1 MARNLLLTEFFCVY
15 NIFFNTII
23 LKESPE
29 IVNFNRLDSEK
40 FKVIF
45 IRLTEFSFFHKIYI
59 DTDVEMVRS
68 ACIPIKYERYCQ
80 MRNRIKENYNHTLYA
95 CFTGYIIQAIVNNF
109 VPLLFLTFQ
118 REFGIS
124 LEKIALLITFN
135 FGVQLIVDFLAAAFV
150 DRIGYR
156 ICVVAAQIFSCLGL
170 LSLAFLPDILPD
182 PFIGILLAAIIYAI
196 GGGLIEVLISP
207 IVEACPTTR
216 KKAAMGLLHSFYCWG
231 HAAVILLS
239 TLFFTVFGISNWRI
253 LACLWAIVPLLN
265 AFYFTQVPIT
275 SLNEEGDGMPV
286 ASLIRSRMFWIM
298 VILMVCAGA
307 CEQGIS
313 QWASAFAESGLRVSK
328 TIGDLAGPCAFAILM
343 GLSRIIYAKIS
354 EHVSI
359 YKYMCCCGILC
370 LVSYLLASLS
380 PSPVLGLI
388 GCALCGLS
396 VGVMWP
402 GTFSLAARA
411 IPTGGTAMFAFLAL
425 AGDVGC
431 GGGPSLVGFVSDLAN
446 GNMKIG
452 ILSGI
457 FFPILLIGTL
467 LYLMKPK
474 KQM

>member
-1 MARNLLLTEFFCVY
+1 M
-15 NIFFNTII
+15 NT
-23 LKESPE
+23 
-29 IVNFNRLDSEK
+29 
-40 FKVIF
+40 
-45 IRLTEFSFFHKIYI
+45 
-59 DTDVEMVRS
+59 
-68 ACIPIKYERYCQ
+68 
-80 MRNRIKENYNHTLYA
+80 RIKENYNHTLYA

-156 ICVVAAQIFSCLGL
+156 ISVVAAQVFSCLGL
-170 LSLAFLPDILPD
+170 LSLAFLPDLMPD

-207 IVEACPTTR
+207 IVEACPTKQ

-239 TLFFTVFGISNWRI
+239 TLFFTVFGIENWRI
-253 LACLWAIVPLLN
+253 LACLWAVIPLIN

-275 SLNEEGDGMPV
+275 SLNEEGTGMPV
-286 ASLIRSRMFWIM
+286 AALLRSKTFWFMI
-298 VILMVCAGA
+298 ILMICAGA

-328 TIGDLAGPCAFAILM
+328 TVGDLAGPCAFAVLM

-354 EHVSI
+354 EHVSL

-370 LVSYLLASLS
+370 LASYLLASLS

-388 GCALCGLS
+388 GCAMCGLS

-402 GTFSLAARA
+402 GTFSLAARS

-431 GGGPSLVGFVSDLAN
+431 GGGPSLVGFVSELAD
-446 GNMKIG
+446 GNMKAG

-457 FFPILLIGTL
+457 FFPILLIMTL
-467 LYLMKPK
+467 GYLMKKK
-474 KQM
+474 KQI

>member
-1 MARNLLLTEFFCVY
+1 MKT
-15 NIFFNTII
+15 
-23 LKESPE
+23 
-29 IVNFNRLDSEK
+29 
-40 FKVIF
+40 
-45 IRLTEFSFFHKIYI
+45 
-59 DTDVEMVRS
+59 
-68 ACIPIKYERYCQ
+68 
-80 MRNRIKENYNHTLYA
+80 RIKENYNHTLYA

-156 ICVVAAQIFSCLGL
+156 ISVVAAQVFSCLGL
-170 LSLAFLPDILPD
+170 LSLAFLPDIMPD
-182 PFIGILLAAIIYAI
+182 PFIGILFAAIIYAT

-207 IVEACPTTR
+207 IVEACPTKR

-231 HAAVILLS
+231 HGAVILLS
-239 TLFFTVFGISNWRI
+239 TAFFAVFGIKNWRI

-265 AFYFTQVPIT
+265 TFYFTVVPIN
-275 SLNEEGDGMPV
+275 SFSEESGGLSV
-286 ASLIRSRMFWIM
+286 KELVKNRMFWFM
-298 VILMVCAGA
+298 VILMICSGA

-313 QWASAFAESGLRVSK
+313 QWASAFAEAGLNVSK

-343 GLSRIIYAKIS
+343 GISRIVYAKFSDQIS
-354 EHVSI
+354 IH
-359 YKYMCCCGILC
+359 KYMLCCGILC

-380 PSPVLGLI
+380 ASPVISLI

-402 GTFSLAARA
+402 GSFSLAARSV
-411 IPTGGTAMFAFLAL
+411 PGGGTALFAFLAL
-425 AGDVGC
+425 AGDLGC
-431 GGGPSLVGFVSDLAN
+431 SGGPALVGFVSGESG
-446 GNMKIG
+446 GNLKTG

-467 LYLMKPK
+467 LYLMKK
-474 KQM
+474 KRAVH